1 MCRVCKLYNTSAQTE
16 AYWTNAVLS
25 TVYDLMSARDI
36 KVIFVLT
43 FKRIA
48 RRIGMDVT
56 IIPESNWEHAAE
68 FAFSH
73 MRQFRK
79 MTDGDYGRRRGDVG

>member
-1 MCRVCKLYNTSAQTE
+1 MCRVCKLHYATSPQTE
-16 AYWTNAVLS
+16 AYWANAVLS

-73 MRQFRK
+73 SLLESFGKKSMV
-79 MTDGDYGRRRGDVG
+79 RRLDV